1 MWQSCDVRCVEAR
14 DGPAKPCGMN
24 RPFELPRFSRRRLRH
39 VWGALLLVAVIALA
53 AWTLWK
59 VDQRVNAAAERRAQ
73 SFTPSSEIQNAPAQ
87 ASKPKTALPFDE
99 KSVMMPPEAR
109 REFDLACEVLR
120 RAFTSGSN
128 SVLESCVRH
137 PEVTM
142 PRVRALPASR
152 GVLPVMP
159 LEIGPRFG
167 TTGVLLLTTLRLSD
181 GTHRAVAME
190 KQNGRYLL
198 DWESL
203 TGWCE
208 ASFSDLLA
216 RPSSESVLLRVQ
228 CRPSSAKAPFA
239 DEKGLSLALSHPA
252 EKETLSAFITDS
264 VLHSKEAGK
273 AIAVARDTPY
283 TLRVTT
289 DAALAAQGWVR
300 VVEIVCAGWVTD
312 E

>member
-1 MWQSCDVRCVEAR
+1 MWQSCDVQCVEAR
-14 DGPAKPCGMN
+14 DGPAKPCCMN
-24 RPFELPRFSRRRLRH
+24 RFELPRFSRRRLRH
-39 VWGALLLVAVIALA
+39 VGGALLLVAGIALA

-73 SFTPSSEIQNAPAQ
+73 SFTPSISVQNAPIP
-87 ASKPKTALPFDE
+87 ASKPKAALPFDE

-109 REFDLACEVLR
+109 RQFDQASEVLR

-128 SVLESCVRH
+128 SALETCVRH
-137 PEVTM
+137 PAVTM

-190 KQNGRYLL
+190 KKNGRYLL

-203 TGWCE
+203 TGWGE
-208 ASFSDLLA
+208 ASFGDLLA
-216 RPSSESVLLRVQ
+216 RPSSKSMLMRVL
-228 CRPSSAKAPFA
+228 CRPSSSKAPFA
-239 DEKGLSLALSHPA
+239 DEKGLSLALSHPV

-264 VLHSKEAGK
+264 VLNATDAGK
-273 AIAVARDTPY
+273 ALRVARDTPY